1 MYEVYSAQRPGR
13 PRRSLVAAIAVL
25 LLTVAAAQTLI
36 FYRERA
42 TLVQLGPRNQY
53 PDGQISVCLPIGWQP
68 VDKNLWPTGAV
79 IGIEA
84 PGTDDRQARLF
95 VFRGP
100 PTTNGV
106 ASSAGLR
113 ALVAVSKALG
123 ADVLFDRG
131 LEPIGA
137 FPGVTVTMAKG
148 RGPRAIQSPFC
159 LGRVAIGPSGEVV
172 GLVLQVDSAPRRAD
186 ETLVDQVAKSIEL
199 TGISLDADP
208 PTSMTAA
215 GISFDLPRGA
225 RLIGPVNPSV
235 PRLRLMGGDTEAGW
249 YLDLFRV
256 PLIGERKV
264 ADLVEDRAMSI
275 LQEVRL
281 RDLVETFDATGREAA
296 RATLALVPGQEPT
309 VHLLAVETDEHT
321 ALLMAGRHEPK
332 AGGSVRELCESIAA
346 TARVDSYNELVDPES
361 AMDAARRMIQDCRK
375 EGVSSL
381 LGPRSGKTQRFDVA
395 APAIGLGIC
404 TETCRRSTEDGGRPW
419 LVTRKWIYEP
429 EWPGHDRL
437 AATEVWHLGEGG
449 VEYSYQFERT
459 EAGQTTIEQTER
471 CGVEGGQVLRKV
483 MAFRGSRS
491 ENIKVDGTFA
501 SSPLLM
507 KVYARIA
514 QDANPRPLVVSIIET
529 FTAGAAYC
537 VVQPAGRT
545 PLPGSSLREP
555 AWTVRLMVDY
565 DPAPVSVHF
574 DDEGEL
580 LAVSS
585 DGHHWRERVDLPVE
599 EDESPASQRRP
610 RR

>member
-1 MYEVYSAQRPGR
+1 M
-13 PRRSLVAAIAVL
+13 
-25 LLTVAAAQTLI
+25 
-36 FYRERA
+36 
-42 TLVQLGPRNQY
+42 
-53 PDGQISVCLPIGWQP
+53 
-68 VDKNLWPTGAV
+68 
-79 IGIEA
+79 
-84 PGTDDRQARLF
+84 
-95 VFRGP
+95 
-100 PTTNGV
+100 
-106 ASSAGLR
+106 
-113 ALVAVSKALG
+113 
-123 ADVLFDRG
+123 
-131 LEPIGA
+131 
-137 FPGVTVTMAKG
+137 
-148 RGPRAIQSPFC
+148 
-159 LGRVAIGPSGEVV
+159 
-172 GLVLQVDSAPRRAD
+172 
-186 ETLVDQVAKSIEL
+186 DQVARSIEL

-208 PTSMTAA
+208 SASITAA

-225 RLIGPVNPSV
+225 RLIGPVDPNV
-235 PRLRLMGGDTEAGW
+235 PRLRLMGGGTEAGW
-249 YLDLFRV
+249 YLELFRV

-281 RDLVETFDATGREAA
+281 RDPVETFDATGREAA

-309 VHLLAVETDEHT
+309 LHLLAVETDEHT
-321 ALLMAGRHEPK
+321 ALLMAGRHEAK
-332 AGGSVRELCESIAA
+332 AGGSVRQLCESIAA
-346 TARVDSYNELVDPES
+346 TARVDSYNKLVDPAS

-395 APAIGLGIC
+395 APAISLGIW
-404 TETCRRSTEDGGRPW
+404 TETCRRSMEDGERPW
-419 LVTRKWIYEP
+419 EVASKWIYEP
-429 EWPGHDRL
+429 EWLGHDRL

-449 VEYSYQFERT
+449 VEYSYEFERT
-459 EAGQTTIEQTER
+459 QAGQKIIEQTEQ
-471 CGVEGGQVLRKV
+471 CDAGGRQVMRKV

-491 ENIKVDGTFA
+491 ENIKVDETFA
-501 SSPLLM
+501 SGPLLM

-565 DPAPVSVHF
+565 DPAPVSVYF
-574 DDEGEL
+574 DDKGEL

-585 DGHHWRERVDLPVE
+585 DGHHWRERVDLSVE
-599 EDESPASQRRP
+599 EDESPASQRRA